1 MAQAVTGYAAPMDWN
16 SISMTQ
22 PHTAAELGHAGA
34 LLTIDLDAIRS
45 NYRLLRDRT
54 PGAVCSAVVKADGYG
69 LGAAMI
75 ARALAAEGCTHFI
88 VAHLAEAIALRP
100 VVPNADIIVL
110 HGPTPGSAPVFDAN
124 RIIPVLNSPQQMAEY
139 SAYATITGRTLPAL
153 LQVDSGM
160 SRFGLT
166 EAELDDLLAQPAGL
180 AGIELRYVMSHL
192 ACADTPAH
200 PANAAQLACFNR
212 LRARL
217 PGVPAS
223 LSASSGIFLGT
234 AYHFDLVRPGAAL
247 YGIAP
252 QNGRPNPLAPVV
264 TLHGRVM
271 QTRTVPTGAGIGYG
285 HTEIAQY
292 KMRLAT
298 VAVGYADGFLRSSK
312 AVAWFG
318 ETRLRLVGRVSMDSI
333 ILDTTGLA
341 EPLPPDALVELIG
354 PHHDI
359 DAAATA
365 AGTIGY
371 ELLTNLG
378 PRYARR
384 ILGA

>member
-1 MAQAVTGYAAPMDWN
+1 
-16 SISMTQ
+16 MTQ
-22 PHTAAELGHAGA
+22 PHTAADLGMAGA
-34 LLTIDLDAIRS
+34 LLTIDLDAIRA
-45 NYRLLRDRT
+45 NYRLVRKRAA
-54 PGAVCSAVVKADGYG
+54 GAACAAVVKADGYG
-69 LGAAMI
+69 LGAAMV
-75 ARALAAEGCTHFI
+75 AQALAAEGCTHFF
-88 VAHLAEAIALRP
+88 VAHLAEAVALRP
-100 VVPNADIIVL
+100 VVPSADIIVL
-110 HGPTPGSAPVFDAN
+110 HGPTPGTAPAFDAN
-124 RIIPVLNSPQQMAEY
+124 RIIPVLNSPQQVAEY
-139 SAYATITGRTLPAL
+139 RAFAATTGRALPAL

-166 EAELDDLLAQPAGL
+166 EAELDDLLAEPAGL

-200 PANAAQLACFNR
+200 PANAAQLACFER

-223 LSASSGIFLGT
+223 LSASSGIFLGA

-252 QNGRPNPLAPVV
+252 QNRQPNPLAPVV
-264 TLHGRVM
+264 TLHGRIM
-271 QTRTVPTGAGIGYG
+271 QTRHVPTGAGIGYG
-285 HTEIAQY
+285 HSFIAQY
-292 KMRLAT
+292 PMRLAT

-312 AVAWFG
+312 GAAWFG
-318 ETRLRLVGRVSMDSI
+318 TTRLAIIGRVSMDSI
-333 ILDTTGLA
+333 ILDITDLTD
-341 EPLPPDALVELIG
+341 PLPPDALVELIG

-365 AGTIGY
+365 AGSIGY